1 MINLPEPSTES
12 QSYDAPSFTFLPT
25 GELLQNIFTAA
36 NRYFPR
42 NGYPSLLIVN
52 DQRHVSCNNLAGAG
66 SPEQEPERI
75 NRTSYQVKLGRPTPR
90 RSCLCT
96 DSCLLRTSTCAKLK
110 LRELL

>member
-75 NRTSYQVKLGRPTPR
+75 NRTSYQVKLGRPTHR
-90 RSCLCT
+90 FSLSLC
-96 DSCLLRTSTCAKLK
+96 
-110 LRELL
+110 